1 MSSSDGKSIVHGE
14 PNTCDAFP
22 LLQNDT
28 PERAAEIFRLG
39 LQQLSRFQAPP
50 IPLNYAL
57 CYFYSA
63 GTDLRLREKMD
74 AVLGGGWQ
82 FEVARDLFLRFLT
95 PCNDVSMAELQ
106 KELLVLINGVV
117 ESAVNTN
124 RSTVQHTEALDR
136 QIDRLEDCQ
145 DPKQA
150 LQIAN
155 EVLNEARL
163 LANDSL
169 MLASDMQDAAGEIV
183 RLKEELMHARREAS
197 VDPLTGL
204 SNRRTFDSTLLNLVA
219 VDEPFTLIMMDVDHF
234 KRINDEHGHLVG
246 DRVLRQ
252 LAKLVS
258 ARTRATDVVSRYG
271 GEEFAI
277 LLPRTRIYE
286 GKQIAEKMRS
296 GIGGMNMR
304 RTDTGVQLGRVTSSF
319 GVAEYQRGEAIEA
332 LIARA
337 DSALYS
343 AKRNG
348 RDRVELSSQVVA

>member
-1 MSSSDGKSIVHGE
+1 
-14 PNTCDAFP
+14 
-22 LLQNDT
+22 
-28 PERAAEIFRLG
+28 
-39 LQQLSRFQAPP
+39 
-50 IPLNYAL
+50 
-57 CYFYSA
+57 
-63 GTDLRLREKMD
+63 
-74 AVLGGGWQ
+74 
-82 FEVARDLFLRFLT
+82 
-95 PCNDVSMAELQ
+95 
-106 KELLVLINGVV
+106 
-117 ESAVNTN
+117 
-124 RSTVQHTEALDR
+124 
-136 QIDRLEDCQ
+136 
-145 DPKQA
+145 
-150 LQIAN
+150 
-155 EVLNEARL
+155 
-163 LANDSL
+163 
-169 MLASDMQDAAGEIV
+169 
-183 RLKEELMHARREAS
+183 MHARREAS